1 VQKPDPI
8 AVSFQIR
15 LIQIELR
22 KEKKRSDPLVR
33 RTPDTLRGGAP
44 AGLAA
49 IGRPR
54 FSAEGVWPLAPAR
67 PERAC
72 PSAHSPRSCLAL
84 PLLPGAPARLT
95 WAGPS
100 ARGRVARSRP
110 PGSDRPGSL
119 DPRQAPPSSASA
131 WDRPRP
137 APRRLSAL
145 GRTCISRS
153 WLVFSVL
160 CCGTQLE
167 LIVSFNS

>member
-15 LIQIELR
+15 LIQIEL
-22 KEKKRSDPLVR
+22 KKKTQRSARAPHPRHSPGRSACWPRSDRPPALQR
-33 RTPDTLRGGAP
+33 R
-44 AGLAA
+44 
-49 IGRPR
+49 GR
-54 FSAEGVWPLAPAR
+54 LAPGASS
-67 PERAC
+67 PGASLPQRA
-72 PSAHSPRSCLAL
+72 LA